1 MIHHPLN
8 FSTWDKFENQALKKV
23 IKSNFFTMGKK
34 VESFERK
41 FSEYLNRKYAVMVN
55 SGSSANLVSV
65 ASFFFKKKNK
75 LEYGDEVIVPAIGW
89 STTYS
94 PLQQYGL
101 KIKIVDVNLKDLN
114 INFELLKK
122 AVTSKTKMIVVVNIL
137 GVPCELD
144 KIKKFC
150 KTKNIYLFEDN
161 CESLGSEIKKK
172 KTGTFGDIATHSFFY
187 SHHISTMEG
196 GMVVTDDFE
205 TYSIIKSL
213 RAHGWARDLPKSK
226 KNLSIDPKK
235 KNLYRFLL
243 PGYNLRPGELHA
255 AVGLEQIK
263 KLKKLQNIRVKNW
276 KLFSKLFK
284 NNKTFHIQETKH
296 LNSSFAF
303 TLILKKSNKK
313 LKKKIFK
320 ILSINNI
327 EYRMITGGCITKHPY
342 IKHFKYS
349 IFKKLTIANKAH
361 KDGFFV
367 GNAGVD
373 LSKQIYKLFK
383 LIGNLEK

>member
-122 AVTSKTKMIVVVNIL
+122 AVTSKTKLIVVVNIL

-172 KTGTFGDIATHSFFY
+172 KLELLEISRHTVSSI
-187 SHHISTMEG
+187 HII
-196 GMVVTDDFE
+196 FQ
-205 TYSIIKSL
+205 L
-213 RAHGWARDLPKSK
+213 
-226 KNLSIDPKK
+226 
-235 KNLYRFLL
+235 
-243 PGYNLRPGELHA
+243 
-255 AVGLEQIK
+255 
-263 KLKKLQNIRVKNW
+263 W
-276 KLFSKLFK
+276 K
-284 NNKTFHIQETKH
+284 E
-296 LNSSFAF
+296 
-303 TLILKKSNKK
+303 
-313 LKKKIFK
+313 
-320 ILSINNI
+320 
-327 EYRMITGGCITKHPY
+327 
-342 IKHFKYS
+342 
-349 IFKKLTIANKAH
+349 
-361 KDGFFV
+361 V
-367 GNAGVD
+367 W
-373 LSKQIYKLFK
+373 
-383 LIGNLEK
+383 